1 MPNPPNDPEH
11 AYTWDFV
18 LALVPAPTPEA
29 VARYTLKTPT
39 AELVELGATI
49 RTEKVLTDLVR
60 WSGQVAEFLPKV
72 TPAQRRLLLGF
83 SDSFFRVLVHEGKKL
98 REMLESKSG
107 NKDAREAK
115 RVAVLGAAAKSYS
128 DGMDE
133 RERLTNALEGVAEH
147 DTGKLRER
155 IDQAEGTVES
165 AEDLVR
171 SLKALAALARA
182 LLADPTT
189 QVAQQ
194 LVDGGVTNEELDA
207 FEATAEEVKSTAAA
221 AAGARAQGAVTQAE
235 LDEQDAVCLTHMGRL
250 MRIFRTAH
258 SKDPSVP
265 HLVPNSSRRVL
276 APSRKRPAT
285 PTEPK
290 PK

>member
-83 SDSFFRVLVHEGKKL
+83 SDSFFSVLVYEGKKL
-98 REMLESKSG
+98 REMLESRSG

-133 RERLTNALEGVAEH
+133 RERLTNALVGVAEH

-155 IDQAEGTVES
+155 IDQAEGTVDS

-171 SLKALAALARA
+171 SLKALAALART

-207 FEATAEEVKSTAAA
+207 FEATAEAVKSTAAA

>member
-83 SDSFFRVLVHEGKKL
+83 SDSFFSVLVYEGKKL
-98 REMLESKSG
+98 REMLESRSG

-133 RERLTNALEGVAEH
+133 RERLTNALVGVAEH

>member
-1 MPNPPNDPEH
+1 MPNPPNEPEH

-83 SDSFFRVLVHEGKKL
+83 SDSFFSVLVYEGKKL
-98 REMLESKSG
+98 REMLESRSG

-115 RVAVLGAAAKSYS
+115 RVAVLGAAAKGYS

-133 RERLTNALEGVAEH
+133 RERLTNALVGVAEH

-171 SLKALAALARA
+171 SLKALAALART

-207 FEATAEEVKSTAAA
+207 FEATAEAVKSTADAA
-221 AAGARAQGAVTQAE
+221 TGARAQGPVSQAE

-250 MRIFRTAH
+250 MRIFNTAH
-258 SKDPSVP
+258 GKDPSVP
-265 HLVPNSSRRVL
+265 HLVPISSRRVL
-276 APSRKRPAT
+276 AASRKRPAT